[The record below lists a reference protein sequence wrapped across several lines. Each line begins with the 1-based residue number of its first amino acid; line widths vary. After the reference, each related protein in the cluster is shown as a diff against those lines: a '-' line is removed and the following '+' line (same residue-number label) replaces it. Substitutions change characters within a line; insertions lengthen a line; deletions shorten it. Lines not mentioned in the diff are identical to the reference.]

1 MHELKGAMMT
11 LAQHLS
17 RERSMPVITFANT
30 KGGAG
35 KTTALLIFAS
45 ELVRRGQR
53 VTIVDADPRG
63 WISRWNDI
71 SPADPLLTVC
81 YDVDEA
87 LIEPVVTKAR
97 KRSDYVLIDLASSH
111 DAVLAKAVGLADHVL
126 IPVQG
131 CAMDAAGGAEVLD
144 LLNEL
149 QTRCNV
155 EISHSVVLSRVN
167 AAVTT
172 RALQAARTFLQSR
185 SIPVMET
192 PIVERAAYRDVFD
205 KGGFLHTLS
214 ESDVSNLSKA
224 IDNGRM
230 LTDEMLKLLPQK
242 KAKTRATAKQAVTRK
257 AA

>member
-1 MHELKGAMMT
+1 
-11 LAQHLS
+11 
-17 RERSMPVITFANT
+17 MPVITFANT

-45 ELVRRGQR
+45 ELVSRGHK

-81 YDVDEA
+81 YDVDES
-87 LIEPVVTKAR
+87 LIEPVVAKAR
-97 KRSDYVLIDLASSH
+97 KQSDYVLIDLASSH

-155 EISHSVVLSRVN
+155 EIAHSVVLSRVN

-172 RALQAARTFLQSR
+172 RALQAARTFLNNR
-185 SIPVMET
+185 SIPVLET

-205 KGGFLHTLS
+205 KGGFLHTLNQS
-214 ESDVSNLSKA
+214 NVSNLSKA
-224 IDNGRM
+224 IENGRI
-230 LTDEMLKLLPQK
+230 LVEEVLKRLPQK
-242 KAKTRATAKQAVTRK
+242 KSKSRTSAKQATARK